1 MKRIVAAGVAALV
14 YSVVMPLVALAQ
26 EGSGL
31 DTPEG
36 PQVSGGGGSLGGG
49 GGAGTAFTG
58 AEIAG
63 LVILAVVIAAA
74 GITALV
80 VARRRS
86 IARAGA

>member
-1 MKRIVAAGVAALV
+1 MKRIFVTGLAALA
-14 YSVVMPLVALAQ
+14 YSVLMPLVAIAQ

-31 DTPEG
+31 GEQG
-36 PQVSGGGGSLGGG
+36 GAEVSGSGGSLGGG

-63 LVILAVVIAAA
+63 LVTLAVVLVAA

-86 IARAGA
+86 TARIEA